1 MERKRGVVDFIKLN
15 SYGRITANG
24 FVTVEYRFA
33 SSGNLRRLPKLAKRY
48 SSTVTDFMIL

>member
-15 SYGRITANG
+15 SYGRKTAKG